1 MKKLVLVLVA
11 MFPLFCFSQNITV
24 TTDSNSLSP
33 QNECPYSIAGIC
45 ATEDIGGVD
54 IRFEYVKDGVITT
67 SSMGEVYLVLENYNN
82 FTVSVLVEY
91 RCNDLYNRNVTHI
104 ENCVLKAGE
113 SKMRENQSN
122 CNYKSDLYLNGS
134 IVRKLSGAST
144 N

>member
-54 IRFEYVKDGVITT
+54 IRFEYVNGYVN
-67 SSMGEVYLVLENYNN
+67 LVLENYNN

-91 RCNDLYNRNVTHI
+91 TYNNTYI
-104 ENCVLKAGE
+104 ENFVLKAGE
-113 SKMRENQSN
+113 TKMRETQYCTGGRASH
-122 CNYKSDLYLNGS
+122 YLNGL
-134 IVRKLSGAST
+134 IVRKLSEAST

>member
-24 TTDSNSLSP
+24 TTDSNILSP
-33 QNECPYSIAGIC
+33 QNECPYSINGIC
-45 ATEDIGGVD
+45 STEDIGGVD
-54 IRFEYVKDGVITT
+54 IRFEYVWDG
-67 SSMGEVYLVLENYNN
+67 SRSYLYLVLENYNN

-91 RCNDLYNRNVTHI
+91 TYEYGNTYI
-104 ENCVLKAGE
+104 ENYVLKAGE
-113 SKMRENQSN
+113 SKKRKVQSGN
-122 CNYKSDLYLNGS
+122 TYLEAHYLNGF

>member
-24 TTDSNSLSP
+24 TTDSNILPP

-67 SSMGEVYLVLENYNN
+67 SPSREVYLVLENYNN

-91 RCNDLYNRNVTHI
+91 KCHDAHFNETYI
-104 ENCVLKAGE
+104 ENYVLKAGE
-113 SKMRENQSN
+113 SKMRKTQLGSSVSRS
-122 CNYKSDLYLNGS
+122 YHYLNGF

>member
-24 TTDSNSLSP
+24 TTDSNILSP
-33 QNECPYSIAGIC
+33 QNECPYRIAGIC
-45 ATEDIGGVD
+45 ATEDIGGVE

-67 SSMGEVYLVLENYNN
+67 SSMGEVWLVLENYNN

-91 RCNDLYNRNVTHI
+91 ECNNAHYNDTYI
-104 ENCVLKAGE
+104 ENYVLKAEE
-113 SKMRENQSN
+113 SKMRRTQLGGLVSKR
-122 CNYKSDLYLNGS
+122 CHYLNGS

>member
-24 TTDSNSLSP
+24 TTDSNILSP
-33 QNECPYSIAGIC
+33 QDECPYRINGIC

-67 SSMGEVYLVLENYNN
+67 SSAGYVYLVLENYNN

-91 RCNDLYNRNVTHI
+91 TTKYGNTYI
-104 ENCVLKAGE
+104 ENYVLKAGE
-113 SKMRENQSN
+113 SKMRKTQSDA
-122 CNYKSDLYLNGS
+122 YKSEHYLNGF